1 MTWFHDMVHMTS
13 VMSVLGSSLESME
26 TESVPESL
34 LLLLAALLA
43 ALLVLLLEAPVL
55 DPFNAAPL

>member
-1 MTWFHDMVHMTS
+1 MVHMTS
-13 VMSVLGSSLESME
+13 VMSVLGSSLESIE